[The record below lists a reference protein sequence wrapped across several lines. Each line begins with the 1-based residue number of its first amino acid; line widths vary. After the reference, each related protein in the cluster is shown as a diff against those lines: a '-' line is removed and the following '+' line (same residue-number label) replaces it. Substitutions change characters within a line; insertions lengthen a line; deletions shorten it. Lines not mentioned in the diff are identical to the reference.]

1 MKKIIIIFL
10 VLLSGFICTWVVK
23 AQTPINRP
31 DSQGG
36 SEYADGVWWLPDKE
50 TVDSEWVLDPEIS
63 DNYLPVPGRDE
74 LYMVID
80 NDGNIMQYRQ
90 RTLQE
95 DGSWLWKDVD
105 PNIPEHYEAVAGLEN
120 VYKVTEEDGT
130 VSYYK
135 YIRNKDDTF
144 AFVPVDKNGTPIERD
159 TADAS
164 AIPDNYRR
172 VTGNVFAVLNEHGVV
187 IGYRERRAGEDGS
200 FIWIDTTEPEI
211 KSNNTQS
218 SSKPEES
225 PQTPSGPAGNTT
237 QGNST
242 APSGGASQGGG
253 VITQQ
258 GSNGTY
264 TQTETLITT
273 ETAGGWV
280 TTYQTVVT
288 RVYNE
293 RGVLLST
300 KKTEPV
306 VLSRV
311 KAGDSNIN
319 APDPGKIAAT
329 LNEEYARV
337 SVGIHYK
344 PELAAEVLE
353 MLNEERIAEG
363 MQPLTMNNSS
373 DAYKLAQVR
382 AADMAIY
389 DHSDFDSPSYGLL
402 SEMLSR
408 FGISSAIPSEN
419 TWKTTSS
426 KNAGAIHA
434 RFMVLESSRNA
445 LMSPNYT
452 EIGIGIVQKNGYY
465 YICEVLIA

>member
-1 MKKIIIIFL
+1 MDI
-10 VLLSGFICTWVVK
+10 G
-23 AQTPINRP
+23 
-31 DSQGG
+31 
-36 SEYADGVWWLPDKE
+36 
-50 TVDSEWVLDPEIS
+50 
-63 DNYLPVPGRDE
+63 
-74 LYMVID
+74 
-80 NDGNIMQYRQ
+80 
-90 RTLQE
+90 
-95 DGSWLWKDVD
+95 
-105 PNIPEHYEAVAGLEN
+105 
-120 VYKVTEEDGT
+120 EE
-130 VSYYK
+130 
-135 YIRNKDDTF
+135 
-144 AFVPVDKNGTPIERD
+144 E
-159 TADAS
+159 
-164 AIPDNYRR
+164 
-172 VTGNVFAVLNEHGVV
+172 
-187 IGYRERRAGEDGS
+187 RERR
-200 FIWIDTTEPEI
+200 FIIWIDTTEPETSQMI
-211 KSNNTQS
+211 RSHPVNRRNHPKRHLART
-218 SSKPEES
+218 
-225 PQTPSGPAGNTT
+225 GNTT
-237 QGNST
+237 HGNST

-300 KKTEPV
+300 KKNEPV

-311 KAGDSNIN
+311 KAGDSNVN

-337 SVGIHYK
+337 SVGVRYK

-373 DAYKLAQVR
+373 DTYKLAQVR

-408 FGISSAIPSEN
+408 FGIASAIPSEN
-419 TWKTTSS
+419 TWKTTAS
-426 KNAGAIHA
+426 KNAGAIHT

-445 LMSPNYT
+445 LMNPNYT